1 MTILLKTTPAGMLQ
15 LDSSN
20 ASFALSVNVAP
31 FEIWPENRVSN
42 GTKLASACG
51 QEVLGFT
58 TAETFMLYTCTTSEQ
73 AAKTLLKHMV
83 AACAVVVG
91 VPVQPRKDRMEES
104 EIPGFEGIFETKRE
118 KKKKSEKAKKE
129 VRFENQHKLQAF
141 FRV

>member
-31 FEIWPENRVSN
+31 IEIWPENRVSN

-58 TAETFMLYTCTTSEQ
+58 TAETFMLYTCTT
-73 AAKTLLKHMV
+73 AAKTLLEHMV
-83 AACAVVVG
+83 AACELWSEFQCSPG
-91 VPVQPRKDRMEES
+91 KTEWKSRKYQDLQES
-104 EIPGFEGIFETKRE
+104 LKQKGK